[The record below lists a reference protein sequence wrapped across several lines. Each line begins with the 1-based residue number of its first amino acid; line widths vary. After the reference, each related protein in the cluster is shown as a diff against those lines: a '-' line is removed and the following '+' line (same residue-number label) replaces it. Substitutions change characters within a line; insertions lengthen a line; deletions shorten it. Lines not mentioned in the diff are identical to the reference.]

1 MLMRVALFVVLC
13 LGLAGFGAVT
23 WIETR
28 PVAPARQEAE
38 VVAPPVPPVMTP
50 VLVAAHAIHAGGLLK
65 PDDLTSADLP
75 APEAAAFLRNTP
87 ENRTALFGAMVR
99 HTLAQGDPVSD
110 GAIVRQ
116 GDHGFLSAVLDP
128 GMRAVTIGLDQIGS
142 DASLIWP
149 GDHIDLIL
157 VRETTAP
164 GRSSAHS
171 VSSETVLTDIRVI
184 AVDQQ
189 LMQGAAP
196 EEHAQANSKTM
207 TLEVSTEDAKRLAI
221 ALKLGKLSV
230 SVRSASAPLA
240 LAPLALARTAA
251 PVTWASD
258 VSQSL
263 AGERNAPESATLT
276 IFRGAQTAVARF

>member
-13 LGLAGFGAVT
+13 LGLAGFGVVT

-28 PVAPARQEAE
+28 PAAVARPDAE
-38 VVAPPVPPVMTP
+38 VVAAPVTAS

-65 PDDLTSADLP
+65 PDDLANADLP
-75 APEAAAFLRNTP
+75 MQEAAAFLRNTP

-99 HTLAQGDPVSD
+99 HTLAQGDPLSD
-110 GAIVRQ
+110 GAVVRQ

-128 GMRAVTIGLDQIGS
+128 GMRAVTIGLNQIGS

-149 GDHIDLIL
+149 GDHLDLIL
-157 VRETTAP
+157 VRETAVP

-196 EEHAQANSKTM
+196 DDHTQADSKTM

-240 LAPLALARTAA
+240 LAKAAA
-251 PVTWASD
+251 PVTWAGD

-263 AGERNAPESATLT
+263 AGERNAPESTTLT

>member
-1 MLMRVALFVVLC
+1 MLMRVALFVILC
-13 LGLAGFGAVT
+13 IGLAGFGTVT

-28 PVAPARQEAE
+28 PAAAVKAE
-38 VVAPPVPPVMTP
+38 GGPTLPPPPPPVMIS
-50 VLVAAHAIHAGGLLK
+50 VLVATRAIHAGSLLK
-65 PDDLTSADLP
+65 PDDLTSAELP
-75 APEAAAFLRNTP
+75 AAAAATLLRNTP
-87 ENRTALFGAMVR
+87 ESRAGLFGAMLR
-99 HTLAQGDPVSD
+99 HTLAQGDPLSD
-110 GAIVRQ
+110 GVVVRQ

-128 GMRAVTIGLDQIGS
+128 GMRAVTIGLNQIGS

-157 VRETTAP
+157 VRETAVP

-171 VSSETVLTDIRVI
+171 VSSETVLSDIRVI

-196 EEHAQANSKTM
+196 EDHPQGDSKTM
-207 TLEVSTEDAKRLAI
+207 TLEVSTEDANRLAI

-230 SVRSASAPLA
+230 SVRSANSPVTLA
-240 LAPLALARTAA
+240 KTGS
-251 PVTWASD
+251 PVTWAGD

-263 AGERNAPESATLT
+263 AGERAAPESTTLF
-276 IFRGAQTAVARF
+276 IYRGAQTAPARF

>member
-1 MLMRVALFVVLC
+1 MLMRVAFFVVLC
-13 LGLAGFGAVT
+13 LGLAGFGTVAWIQMHPASAVT
-23 WIETR
+23 AESG
-28 PVAPARQEAE
+28 PPPPPAT
-38 VVAPPVPPVMTP
+38 VS
-50 VLVAAHAIHAGGLLK
+50 VLVASHAMHAGSLLK
-65 PDDLTSADLP
+65 PDDLASAELP
-75 APEAAAFLRNTP
+75 AAAAAADLRNTP
-87 ENRTALFGAMVR
+87 ESRAALFGAMLR

-110 GAIVRQ
+110 GAVVRQ

-128 GMRAVTIGLDQIGS
+128 GMRAVTIGLNQIGS

-157 VRETTAP
+157 VRETAVP
-164 GRSSAHS
+164 GPSSAHS

-196 EEHAQANSKTM
+196 DEHPQGDNKTM
-207 TLEVSTEDAKRLAI
+207 TLEVSTEDARRLAI

-230 SVRSASAPLA
+230 SVRSASTP
-240 LAPLALARTAA
+240 AA
-251 PVTWASD
+251 PTRPAPAVTWAGD

-263 AGERNAPESATLT
+263 ADERAAPESATLL
-276 IFRGAQTAVARF
+276 IYRGAQTAAARF

>member
-1 MLMRVALFVVLC
+1 
-13 LGLAGFGAVT
+13 
-23 WIETR
+23 
-28 PVAPARQEAE
+28 
-38 VVAPPVPPVMTP
+38 
-50 VLVAAHAIHAGGLLK
+50 
-65 PDDLTSADLP
+65 
-75 APEAAAFLRNTP
+75 
-87 ENRTALFGAMVR
+87 
-99 HTLAQGDPVSD
+99 
-110 GAIVRQ
+110 
-116 GDHGFLSAVLDP
+116 
-128 GMRAVTIGLDQIGS
+128 MRAVTIGLDQIGS

-240 LAPLALARTAA
+240 LAPLALAKTAA
-251 PVTWASD
+251 PVTWAGD

>member
-1 MLMRVALFVVLC
+1 MLMRVALFVILC
-13 LGLAGFGAVT
+13 IGLAGFGTVT

-28 PVAPARQEAE
+28 PVATINADA
-38 VVAPPVPPVMTP
+38 APPAPPATMS
-50 VLVAAHAIHAGGLLK
+50 VLVATRAIHAGSLLK
-65 PDDLTSADLP
+65 PDDLTTAELP
-75 APEAAAFLRNTP
+75 AAAAATLLRNTP
-87 ENRTALFGAMVR
+87 ENRAGLFGAMLR
-99 HTLAQGDPVSD
+99 RTLAQGDPLSD
-110 GAIVRQ
+110 AMVVRQ

-128 GMRAVTIGLDQIGS
+128 GMRAVTIGLNQIGS

-157 VRETTAP
+157 VRETAVP

-171 VSSETVLTDIRVI
+171 VSSETVLSDIRVI

-196 EEHAQANSKTM
+196 DERPQGDSKTM

-230 SVRSASAPLA
+230 SVRSANTPITLTKSSS
-240 LAPLALARTAA
+240 
-251 PVTWASD
+251 PVTWAGD

-263 AGERNAPESATLT
+263 AGERAAPESTTLL
-276 IFRGAQTAVARF
+276 IYRGAQTATARF

>member
-13 LGLAGFGAVT
+13 LGLAGFGTVT

-28 PVAPARQEAE
+28 PVAIKTEPGPPPEPA
-38 VVAPPVPPVMTP
+38 VVS
-50 VLVAAHAIHAGGLLK
+50 VLVASRAIHAGSLLK
-65 PDDLTSADLP
+65 PDDLASAELP
-75 APEAAAFLRNTP
+75 AATAATLLRNTP
-87 ENRTALFGAMVR
+87 ENRAALFGAMLR
-99 HTLAQGDPVSD
+99 HTLAQGDPLADSTV
-110 GAIVRQ
+110 VRQ

-128 GMRAVTIGLDQIGS
+128 GMRAVTIGLNQIGS

-149 GDHIDLIL
+149 GDHLDLIL
-157 VRETTAP
+157 VRETAVP

-196 EEHAQANSKTM
+196 EDHPQGDSKTM

-230 SVRSASAPLA
+230 SVRSASTPVTLTKATP
-240 LAPLALARTAA
+240 
-251 PVTWASD
+251 PVTWAGD

-263 AGERNAPESATLT
+263 AGERAAPESTTLL
-276 IFRGAQTAVARF
+276 IYRGAQTAVARF

>member
-1 MLMRVALFVVLC
+1 MLMRVALFRVLC
-13 LGLAGFGAVT
+13 LGRAGFGAVT

-28 PVAPARQEAE
+28 PAAVKQDAAAPA
-38 VVAPPVPPVMTP
+38 APVTVS
-50 VLVAAHAIHAGGLLK
+50 VLVAAHAIHAGNLLK
-65 PDDLTSADLP
+65 PDDLANADLP
-75 APEAAAFLRNTP
+75 VAQAATLLRNSP
-87 ENRTALFGAMVR
+87 ENHAALFGAMLR
-99 HTLAQGDPVSD
+99 HTLAQGDPLSD
-110 GAIVRQ
+110 SIVVRQ

-128 GMRAVTIGLDQIGS
+128 GMRAVTIGLNQIGS

-157 VRETTAP
+157 VRETAVP

-171 VSSETVLTDIRVI
+171 VSSETVLSDIRVI

-196 EEHAQANSKTM
+196 DDHNQTESKPM

-230 SVRSASAPLA
+230 SVRSANTPAAATRSL
-240 LAPLALARTAA
+240 A
-251 PVTWASD
+251 PVTWAGD

-263 AGERNAPESATLT
+263 AGERAAPESTTLL
-276 IFRGAQTAVARF
+276 IYRGAQTAVARF

>member
-28 PVAPARQEAE
+28 PVA
-38 VVAPPVPPVMTP
+38 VVRPETEAPPPPVMVS
-50 VLVAAHAIHAGGLLK
+50 VLTAAHAIHAGGLLK
-65 PDDLTSADLP
+65 PDDLANADLP
-75 APEAAAFLRNTP
+75 AQEAAAFLRNTP
-87 ENRTALFGAMVR
+87 ENRSALFGAMVR
-99 HTLAQGDPVSD
+99 HTLAQGDPMSD

-128 GMRAVTIGLDQIGS
+128 GMRAVTVGLDQIGS

-157 VRETTAP
+157 VRETAVP

-196 EEHAQANSKTM
+196 DDHAQANNKTM

-240 LAPLALARTAA
+240 LVKAAA
-251 PVTWASD
+251 PVTWAGD

-263 AGERNAPESATLT
+263 AGERNAPESTTLT
-276 IFRGAQTAVARF
+276 IFRGAQAAVARF

>member
-13 LGLAGFGAVT
+13 LGLAGFGTVT

-28 PVAPARQEAE
+28 PVAVKTESGPPPEPAT
-38 VVAPPVPPVMTP
+38 VS
-50 VLVAAHAIHAGGLLK
+50 VLVASRAIHAGSLLK
-65 PDDLTSADLP
+65 PDDLASAELP
-75 APEAAAFLRNTP
+75 AVTAATLLRNTP
-87 ENRTALFGAMVR
+87 ENRAALFGAMLR
-99 HTLAQGDPVSD
+99 HTLAQGDPLADSTV
-110 GAIVRQ
+110 VRQ

-128 GMRAVTIGLDQIGS
+128 GMRAVTIGLNQIGS

-149 GDHIDLIL
+149 GDHLDLIL
-157 VRETTAP
+157 VRETAVP

-196 EEHAQANSKTM
+196 EDHPQGDSKTI

-230 SVRSASAPLA
+230 SVRSASTPITLTKST
-240 LAPLALARTAA
+240 P
-251 PVTWASD
+251 PVTWAGD

-263 AGERNAPESATLT
+263 AGERAAPESTTLL
-276 IFRGAQTAVARF
+276 IYRGAQTAVARF

>member
-13 LGLAGFGAVT
+13 LGLAGFGAVV
-23 WIETR
+23 WIQTR
-28 PVAPARQEAE
+28 PAATVTTEAGPPPAP
-38 VVAPPVPPVMTP
+38 VTTS
-50 VLVAAHAIHAGGLLK
+50 VLVASHALHAGSLLK
-65 PDDLTSADLP
+65 PDDLSKADLP
-75 APEAAAFLRNTP
+75 TAAAAAFLRNTP
-87 ENRTALFGAMVR
+87 EIRAALFGAMLR

-110 GAIVRQ
+110 SAVVRQ

-128 GMRAVTIGLDQIGS
+128 GMRAVTIGLNQIGS

-149 GDHIDLIL
+149 GDHLDLIL
-157 VRETTAP
+157 VRETAVP

-196 EEHAQANSKTM
+196 DEHPQGDSKTM

-230 SVRSASAPLA
+230 SVRSASTPTVLAKSAPA
-240 LAPLALARTAA
+240 
-251 PVTWASD
+251 VTWAGD

-263 AGERNAPESATLT
+263 AGERAAPESTTLL
-276 IFRGAQTAVARF
+276 IYRGAQAAVARF

>member
-13 LGLAGFGAVT
+13 LGLAGFGTVI

-28 PVAPARQEAE
+28 PIVEVKTEAGP
-38 VVAPPVPPVMTP
+38 PPVPATTS
-50 VLVAAHAIHAGGLLK
+50 VLVAARAIRAGSLLK
-65 PDDLTSADLP
+65 PDDLTSTDLP
-75 APEAAAFLRNTP
+75 AATATMLLQNTT
-87 ENRTALFGAMVR
+87 ENRAALFGAMLR
-99 HTLAQGDPVSD
+99 RTLAQGDPLSD
-110 GAIVRQ
+110 SAVVRQ

-128 GMRAVTIGLDQIGS
+128 GMRAVTIGLNQIGS

-157 VRETTAP
+157 VRETEVP
-164 GRSSAHS
+164 GHSSAHS

-189 LMQGAAP
+189 LVQGVAP
-196 EEHAQANSKTM
+196 EDHPQGDSKTM

-230 SVRSASAPLA
+230 SVRSASTPVTLTR
-240 LAPLALARTAA
+240 LTP
-251 PVTWASD
+251 PVTWAGD

-263 AGERNAPESATLT
+263 AGERAAPESTTLL
-276 IFRGAQTAVARF
+276 IYRGAQTAVARF